1 MSCLPTLT
9 SRSLLVL
16 LLPCPPGF
24 VNLEGSNAPKAY
36 LAKQSA
42 PAEAPSSP
50 EHPEPPAPKKT
61 TLRWPNDQTNHG
73 NMQSRLSWMV
83 RFVMFCLLHYQ
94 TLCNTVIGC
103 CFVCGL
109 EDTFWSACTGRT
121 VVRDHHHRHRPR
133 LPSRLRRQFS
143 QIARHKPEHA
153 YAAYESL
160 SFWNCFLPR

>member
-16 LLPCPPGF
+16 LMLPCPPGF

-61 TLRWPNDQTNHG
+61 TLRRPNDQNATWQDG
-73 NMQSRLSWMV
+73 NMQCFFRECLV

-94 TLCNTVIGC
+94 ILYNTVIGC

-153 YAAYESL
+153 YAAYM
-160 SFWNCFLPR
+160 NP